1 MSPAKNTPNKTT
13 VAPPAPNHDDT
24 DVAAA
29 LARKTQDG
37 KGGEE
42 VPESNFE
49 SFATEGVER
58 DKSDLD
64 LAHEV
69 LEGKWGYSRTAA
81 FAKLREAGLDTYAI
95 GEEVKRLQDAGKPST
110 LSD

>member
-1 MSPAKNTPNKTT
+1 MSPAKNTPNKTA